1 MGPDKHLGNYIKDI
15 TNADMKI
22 WKSSCVVHDEF
33 KSSLLND
40 LQKNILTLLF
50 SFTQSQT

>member
-1 MGPDKHLGNYIKDI
+1 
-15 TNADMKI
+15 MKI

-40 LQKNILTLLF
+40 LKKDPDAAVLVHSESDLK
-50 SFTQSQT
+50 